1 MRVPH
6 GPTPLRIL
14 IADDEAIRLMSLRT
28 QLASLGMD
36 VVGEATTGREAVRLA
51 EATRPDL
58 AILDIKMPDGDGIE
72 AARAIT
78 GARPIPIILLTAF
91 TDPPLVERAAAAGV
105 FAYLVKPVGEED
117 LLPAILTARARFG
130 EFREL
135 RKEVTTLSEAL
146 EARKVIERAKGLLM
160 DRLKISEAE
169 AFRRM
174 QIQSQ
179 RENRR
184 LVEVARA
191 IITTYPML

>member
-1 MRVPH
+1 MTTRP
-6 GPTPLRIL
+6 RIL

-28 QLASLGMD
+28 QLLTLGMD
-36 VVGEATTGREAVRLA
+36 VVGEATTGREAVELA
-51 EATRPDL
+51 LKTRPDL

-78 GARPIPIILLTAF
+78 GAHPIPIIVLTAYA
-91 TDPPLVERAAAAGV
+91 DQALVERAAAAGV

-135 RKEVTTLSEAL
+135 RKEVATLSEAL
-146 EARKVIERAKGLLM
+146 EARKLIERAKGILM
-160 DRLKISEAE
+160 DRLRISEAE

-174 QIQSQ
+174 QVQSQ
-179 RENRR
+179 RENKR
-184 LVEVARA
+184 LVEIARA
-191 IITTYPML
+191 IITAHPML

>member
-1 MRVPH
+1 MTTRP
-6 GPTPLRIL
+6 RIL

-28 QLASLGMD
+28 QLLTLGMD
-36 VVGEATTGREAVRLA
+36 VVGEATTGREAVELA
-51 EATRPDL
+51 LKTQPDL

-78 GARPIPIILLTAF
+78 GARPIPIIVLTAYA
-91 TDPPLVERAAAAGV
+91 DQALVERAAAAGV

-135 RKEVTTLSEAL
+135 RKEVATLSEAL
-146 EARKVIERAKGLLM
+146 EARKLIERAKGILM
-160 DRLKISEAE
+160 DRLRISEAE

-174 QIQSQ
+174 QVQSQ
-179 RENRR
+179 RENKR
-184 LVEVARA
+184 LVEIARA
-191 IITTYPML
+191 IITAHPML